1 MAEVSFRYGTLEEL
15 ASKQISPGSIYIIS
29 DSQEMFFDTPDGQR
43 IQLGKMEA
51 ISNEELDKI
60 LV

>member
-29 DSQEMFFDTPDGQR
+29 DS
-43 IQLGKMEA
+43 
-51 ISNEELDKI
+51 
-60 LV
+60 